1 MLSSFT
7 EFLGHFHPLLVHL
20 PIGILFI
27 ALILHWMSLKPKY
40 ASLRPAVPVIL
51 LAGTIGAFASCI
63 TGYLLSISDD
73 YDQSMVNWHMWMG
86 IAVTLVSL
94 MLYAKEKNPLF
105 AINKILLSAG
115 LFVLLMITGHL
126 GGSLTHGSDYLTK
139 PFRQMLDTDST
150 TSTVIKPITNVPE
163 AVAYNDIISPILES
177 KCYSC
182 HNSNKQ
188 KGGLRMDEI
197 NLLMKGGKNGK
208 IIEPG
213 NADASEMIKRLLLPT
228 DNDHHMP
235 PKEKPQL
242 TESQIALL
250 HWWITNNADPNKKV
264 RDLAQTDKIKPL
276 LAALQ
281 TTATEPKKRTDIPA
295 VSVGKAEEKTIEQLK
310 ARNIIVLPVAQNTNY
325 LMVNFVTDSI
335 VDKTDFQLLLQL
347 KPQLIWL
354 KLNNTNITDE
364 ALTIVSQFSNLIKL
378 DLSNTLI
385 TDKGLAALN
394 ANTRLQILNLVGT
407 KVTGAGIAALK
418 SLNRLQS
425 LYLYKTGIGLKDWPL
440 LKTAFPKTNID
451 TGGYQVPLLAQ
462 DTIMV
467 KVGKL

>member
-1 MLSSFT
+1 MLLFFI
-7 EFLGHFHPLLVHL
+7 EFFGHFHPLLVHL

-27 ALILHWMSLKPKY
+27 ALILHWMSLKEKY
-40 ASLRPAVPVIL
+40 ASLRPALPVIL
-51 LAGTIGAFASCI
+51 LAGSVAAFASCI

-94 MLYAKEKNPLF
+94 MLYAKEKYPLF

-139 PFRQMLDTDST
+139 PFRQMLAPDSA
-150 TSTVIKPITNVPE
+150 SSIVIKPIVNVPE
-163 AVAYNDIISPILES
+163 AVVYTDIISPILEN
-177 KCYSC
+177 KCYGC
-182 HNSNKQ
+182 HNTNKQ

-235 PKEKPQL
+235 PREKPQL
-242 TESQIALL
+242 TESQVALL
-250 HWWITNNADPNKKV
+250 HWWITNNAYPNKKV
-264 RDLAQTDKIKPL
+264 KELAITDKIKPL

-281 TTATEPKKRTDIPA
+281 TTGMQQKTRTDIPA
-295 VSVGKAEEKTIEQLK
+295 VSVGKAEEKIIEQLK
-310 ARNIIVLPVAQNTNY
+310 ARNIVVLPVAQNTNY
-325 LMVNFVTDSI
+325 LMVSFVTDSI
-335 VDKTDFQLLLQL
+335 VDKTDLQLLLQL

-354 KLNNTNITDE
+354 KLNHTNITDE
-364 ALTIVSQFSNLIKL
+364 ALSTVAQFSNLIKL
-378 DLSNTLI
+378 DLSNTFI
-385 TDKGLAALN
+385 TDKGLVLLN
-394 ANTRLQILNLVGT
+394 TNTHLQTLNLVGT
-407 KVTGAGIAALK
+407 KVTGNGIAALK
-418 SLNRLQS
+418 NLNQLQW
-425 LYLYKTGIGLKDWPL
+425 LYLYKTGTGLKDWPL
-440 LKTAFPKTNID
+440 LKAAFPTTNID
-451 TGGYQVPLLAQ
+451 TGGYQVPLLAE
-462 DTIMV
+462 DTVVV
-467 KVGKL
+467 KNGKR

>member
-1 MLSSFT
+1 MLLSFI
-7 EFLGHFHPLLVHL
+7 ELLGHFHPLLVHL

-27 ALILHWMSLKPKY
+27 ALILQWMSLKEKY
-40 ASLRPAVPVIL
+40 ASLRPALPVIL
-51 LAGTIGAFASCI
+51 LAGSVAAFASCI

-94 MLYAKEKNPLF
+94 MLYAKEKYPLF

-139 PFRQMLDTDST
+139 PLRQMLTPDSAS
-150 TSTVIKPITNVPE
+150 STVIKPIVNVPE
-163 AVAYNDIISPILES
+163 AVVYTDIISPILEN
-177 KCYSC
+177 KCYGC
-182 HNSNKQ
+182 HNTNKQ

-250 HWWITNNADPNKKV
+250 NWWITNNADPNKKV
-264 RDLAQTDKIKPL
+264 KDLAQTDKIKPL

-281 TTATEPKKRTDIPA
+281 TTGMEQKTRTDIPA
-295 VSVGKAEEKTIEQLK
+295 VSVGKAEEKIIEQLK
-310 ARNIIVLPVAQNTNY
+310 ARNIVVLPVAQNTNY

-335 VDKTDFQLLLQL
+335 VDKTDLQLLLQL

-354 KLNNTNITDE
+354 KLNHTNITDE
-364 ALTIVSQFSNLIKL
+364 ALSTVAQFSNLIKL
-378 DLSNTLI
+378 DLSNTFI
-385 TDKGLAALN
+385 TDKGLVLLN
-394 ANTRLQILNLVGT
+394 TNTHLQTLNLVGT
-407 KVTGAGIAALK
+407 KVTGNGIAALK
-418 SLNRLQS
+418 NLNQLQW
-425 LYLYKTGIGLKDWPL
+425 LYLYKTGTGLKDWPL
-440 LKTAFPKTNID
+440 LKAAFPTTNID
-451 TGGYQVPLLAQ
+451 TGGYQVPLLAE
-462 DTIMV
+462 DTVVV
-467 KVGKL
+467 KNGKR